1 MSFSQVLIDGSKKKK
16 GKVRLYSWKTR
27 VSSDSALGKHSQRLF
42 HLPPGLGA
50 GCTPQPMTGSPCAAQ
65 TVLKEGPSP
74 EARRPSGTTCCVSLH
89 VRCSLIT
96 GASELRR
103 RSQGNSGKSEAL
115 RVQHM
120 WASALPCHPET
131 CYEGLGKG
139 RPPGESAGPGWGVRS
154 WARSVASLSLGGHV
168 LNLCDGIASQGC

>member
-1 MSFSQVLIDGSKKKK
+1 MALRRKKEKFVYIL
-16 GKVRLYSWKTR
+16 GRQEYPVTPPWESTPRG
-27 VSSDSALGKHSQRLF
+27 VSTCPQGSALAAHHS
-42 HLPPGLGA
+42 PSP
-50 GCTPQPMTGSPCAAQ
+50 GSPCAAQ

-115 RVQHM
+115 RVQHT
-120 WASALPCHPET
+120 WASALPCHPEM
-131 CYEGLGKG
+131 CYEGLGMG

-168 LNLCDGIASQGC
+168 LNLCDGIVSQGC